1 MFRRIL
7 ALMMIVMMLPAALA
21 LAETTPLYQVS
32 TFAGRLPERL
42 QEPLSALIS
51 DETRIISGAAIQH
64 SGKLYEADEIGSW
77 ESYSAMVIVDTDEGP
92 LLLAAAWVDGLAW
105 QVDDFTRFLRREE
118 NVSVSIY
125 QPGPNRIPVF
135 SVDYPGQ
142 IGLVSD
148 LMIFRGN
155 RLWQLTGHIDEAA
168 GVQISVDI
176 NNATINDNDGK
187 GMYECAEPFWMDYLA
202 DITEFP
208 TTRADVETFGKMAT
222 SIFVSNDAA
231 GLGYT
236 EGANLRREPTSNS
249 ESLGLYNKEVPLT
262 LTGKQQQGT
271 SHPWYEVRI
280 GNTLG
285 WMSANYVRYYL
296 RQYYPVPMGRTLDS
310 CPLYA
315 MPGDSQPLQQLE
327 PGTTFHILT
336 EYKGMYHICIPQ
348 GEISWEV
355 DRDGVY
361 GYIPTSD
368 LLTAYSPS
376 MLDALEDAQ

>member
-51 DETRIISGAAIQH
+51 DETRIVSGAAIQH

-92 LLLAAAWVDGLAW
+92 LLLAASWVDGLAW

-125 QPGPNRIPVF
+125 QPEPNRIPVF
-135 SVDYPGQ
+135 SVDYPNRAGM
-142 IGLVSD
+142 VSD

-155 RLWQLTGHIDEAA
+155 RLWCMEGHINLAQNTTIANERGMIAVSDET
-168 GVQISVDI
+168 GRE
-176 NNATINDNDGK
+176 K
-187 GMYECAEPFWMDYLA
+187 FRCADPYFLDYMA
-202 DITEFP
+202 DITAFP
-208 TTRADVETFGKMAT
+208 TSRT
-222 SIFVSNDAA
+222 DAQA
-231 GLGYT
+231 LSWLPDYAPYT
-236 EGANLRREPTSNS
+236 PGMLLYCQNANLRREATTKS
-249 ESLGLYNKEVPLT
+249 ESLGMYNANVSMIF
-262 LTGKQQQGT
+262 TGEQAQGT
-271 SHPWYEVRI
+271 SWPWYQVRI
-280 GNTLG
+280 GDTTG
-285 WMSANYVRYYL
+285 WMSGNYAGTEPDFDFS
-296 RQYYPVPMGRTLDS
+296 PVPMGRTLNG

-315 MPGDSQPLQQLE
+315 QPGDAQPLQQLE

-348 GEISWEV
+348 GEISWDV

-361 GYIPTSD
+361 GYIPASD

>member
-51 DETRIISGAAIQH
+51 DENRIVSGAAIQH
-64 SGKLYEADEIGSW
+64 NDKFFQADVIATW
-77 ESYSAMVIVDTDEGP
+77 ESYCAMVIVDTDEGP
-92 LLLAAAWVDGLAW
+92 LLLAASWVDGLAW
-105 QVDDFTRFLRREE
+105 QVDDFTRLLRREE

-125 QPGPNRIPVF
+125 QPEPNRFPVF
-135 SVDYPGQ
+135 SVDYPIQGGIISDTFEFRTNEIWQ
-142 IGLVSD
+142 ID
-148 LMIFRGN
+148 A
-155 RLWQLTGHIDEAA
+155 HIDQLN
-168 GVQISVDI
+168 GVIIENLWSELEVTDAQGKKRIPC
-176 NNATINDNDGK
+176 NN
-187 GMYECAEPFWMDYLA
+187 PFFLNYMA
-202 DITEFP
+202 DISEFP
-208 TTRADVETFGKMAT
+208 TSREACEDLYRGPSYSVPQAG
-222 SIFVSNDAA
+222 SIV
-231 GLGYT
+231 YT
-236 EGANLRREPTSNS
+236 GGANLRKEPTGKS
-249 ESLGLYNKEVPLT
+249 ESLGIYAHNVPMIF
-262 LTGKQQQGT
+262 TGEQTPGT
-271 SHPWYEVRI
+271 SNPWYQVQI

-285 WMSANYVRYYL
+285 WMSSIYVKCHPDYGYSPIPL
-296 RQYYPVPMGRTLDS
+296 GRTTAG

-315 MPGDSQPLQQLE
+315 HPGDAQPLQQLE

-348 GEISWEV
+348 GEISWDV